1 VTEAHSW
8 LVAAAFALAVGLR
21 HAFEPDHLMAVAT
34 MLARRPGT
42 STAARLGVSWG
53 IGHSVALLLLG
64 SALVVARRQ
73 WPEPWNARFEAVV
86 GVMIAV
92 MGLRA
97 IVEAWTARRPAAPLG
112 TALTSAPEPRPQAGA
127 HVTLGP
133 VTVARGPLMVGVM
146 HGVAGSGALTA
157 LAIASL
163 PTSVEQI
170 AFMALFGVGSTLG
183 MGAVA
188 AMADRPLARLARLGQ
203 AARWVSAT
211 TGVMAVA
218 FGAAWAAPL
227 VRTLLSS

>member
-1 VTEAHSW
+1 MIDGHSW
-8 LVAAAFALAVGLR
+8 FVAGAFALAVGLR

-42 STAARLGVSWG
+42 ATAARLGVSWG
-53 IGHSVALLLLG
+53 IGHTVALLLLG

-73 WPEPWNARFEAVV
+73 WPEPWNAGFEAVV
-86 GVMIAV
+86 GLMIAG

-97 IVEAWTARRPAAPLG
+97 IVDAWMPRRPDPMVAAH
-112 TALTSAPEPRPQAGA
+112 A
-127 HVTLGP
+127 HHGP
-133 VTVARGPLMVGVM
+133 MAIARGPLMVGVM
-146 HGVAGSGALTA
+146 HGVAGSGALTT

-170 AFMALFGVGSTLG
+170 AFMVLFGVGSTLG

-188 AMADRPLARLARLGQ
+188 ALAGRPLTRLARVGQ
-203 AARWVSAT
+203 AARWVSAA
-211 TGVMAVA
+211 TGVTAVA

-227 VRTLLSS
+227 VRTFLPS